1 MGQNR
6 TSRASAHAHSFPAAA
21 GFPGPQLGAEG
32 RSRRGPAP
40 YAPSVEHAGS
50 GSPRKPIA
58 EAVGSPPPGSALQ
71 HPGSTTPA
79 RSRRP
84 LGRAGSAREDAPG
97 SSPLAPAQFLVVAGD
112 AHLAQARSA
121 RIAGAVL
128 AADWRRATCFLA
140 AEAQTFPPAGFSR
153 NQLNRPG
160 GRLGPLLGGASPHPI
175 GRRGFGFRGDFGCGL
190 RHRERR
196 GLRGETCVDSVPG
209 LTSASLKLV
218 SRRQTLGSC
227 GATGS
232 QFPPPSLARRFPRSS
247 LIRTAH
253 RTVSLPT
260 KSIESRRR
268 PK

>member
-6 TSRASAHAHSFPAAA
+6 TSRASAHAHSFSAAA

-160 GRLGPLLGGASPHPI
+160 GRLGPLLGGASPRPDWAQRLRLPW
-175 GRRGFGFRGDFGCGL
+175 GLWLRVAAQGAPWPPRRNLCRL
-190 RHRERR
+190 RAGTDLGIPEISVQKANPRV
-196 GLRGETCVDSVPG
+196 LRCNGVPVPTAFSG
-209 LTSASLKLV
+209 SA
-218 SRRQTLGSC
+218 
-227 GATGS
+227 
-232 QFPPPSLARRFPRSS
+232 FPEEL
-247 LIRTAH
+247 LN
-253 RTVSLPT
+253 
-260 KSIESRRR
+260 
-268 PK
+268 